1 MLDLDLA
8 VSIKRL
14 SVAFVPLMLGIIL
27 HEVAHGWAALKRG
40 DPTAAM
46 LGRLTLNPVPHI
58 DPMGLFVFV
67 LTSLTGPFVF
77 GWAKPVPINPR
88 NFRNIVK
95 DTMLVSFAGPATNFL
110 LATFFAILLR
120 LLISLFPLGEW
131 QGNTFWDFFF
141 LMFQTGVIVNVGL
154 GWLNLMPIPPLD
166 GSKILWGVLPP
177 KLGFQYMQLERYG
190 FILLILLWTDRSV
203 VPGVIAGLMVLP
215 VVYTNTLAGIR
226 ETDARL
232 LEMAAV
238 FRVPPAKR
246 VRYLYVP
253 AALPYFRSACT
264 VGLGLCW
271 KSGVAAEVIGITS
284 GSIGEALYN
293 AKILFSTA
301 ELLAWTVVIVL
312 LSLAFERL
320 FLWGLARVESV
331 LLERSGT

>member
-1 MLDLDLA
+1 MLDIDLA

-110 LATFFAILLR
+110 LSIGFAVLLR
-120 LLISLFPLGEW
+120 LL
-131 QGNTFWDFFF
+131 
-141 LMFQTGVIVNVGL
+141 
-154 GWLNLMPIPPLD
+154 
-166 GSKILWGVLPP
+166 SKILWGVLPP

-190 FILLILLWTDRSV
+190 FLVLILLLMTGALGYVLYPLIQFSV
-203 VPGVIAGLMVLP
+203 
-215 VVYTNTLAGIR
+215 NT
-226 ETDARL
+226 
-232 LEMAAV
+232 V
-238 FRVPPAKR
+238 FS
-246 VRYLYVP
+246 L
-253 AALPYFRSACT
+253 
-264 VGLGLCW
+264 
-271 KSGVAAEVIGITS
+271 
-284 GSIGEALYN
+284 
-293 AKILFSTA
+293 
-301 ELLAWTVVIVL
+301 IVL
-312 LSLAFERL
+312 S
-320 FLWGLARVESV
+320 
-331 LLERSGT
+331 

>member
-1 MLDLDLA
+1 MLDIDLA

-110 LATFFAILLR
+110 LSIGFAVLLR
-120 LLISLFPLGEW
+120 LLIEFFPLGEW
-131 QGNTFWDFFF
+131 QGNTVWDFFF
-141 LMFQTGVIVNVGL
+141 LMFQTGVVVNIGL
-154 GWLNLMPIPPLD
+154 GWLNLMPIPPRD

-177 KLGFQYMQLERYG
+177 QLGFQYMQLERYG
-190 FILLILLWTDRSV
+190 FLVLILLLMTGALGYVLYPLIQFSV
-203 VPGVIAGLMVLP
+203 
-215 VVYTNTLAGIR
+215 NT
-226 ETDARL
+226 
-232 LEMAAV
+232 V
-238 FRVPPAKR
+238 FS
-246 VRYLYVP
+246 L
-253 AALPYFRSACT
+253 
-264 VGLGLCW
+264 
-271 KSGVAAEVIGITS
+271 
-284 GSIGEALYN
+284 
-293 AKILFSTA
+293 
-301 ELLAWTVVIVL
+301 IVL
-312 LSLAFERL
+312 S
-320 FLWGLARVESV
+320 
-331 LLERSGT
+331 

>member
-1 MLDLDLA
+1 MLDIDLA

-110 LATFFAILLR
+110 LSIGFAVLLR
-120 LLISLFPLGEW
+120 LLIEFFPLGEW
-131 QGNTFWDFFF
+131 QGNTVWDFFF
-141 LMFQTGVIVNVGL
+141 LMFQTGVVVNIGL

-166 GSKILWGVLPP
+166 GSNILWGVLPP

-190 FILLILLWTDRSV
+190 FLVLILLLMTGALGYVLYPLIQFSV
-203 VPGVIAGLMVLP
+203 
-215 VVYTNTLAGIR
+215 NT
-226 ETDARL
+226 
-232 LEMAAV
+232 V
-238 FRVPPAKR
+238 FS
-246 VRYLYVP
+246 L
-253 AALPYFRSACT
+253 
-264 VGLGLCW
+264 
-271 KSGVAAEVIGITS
+271 
-284 GSIGEALYN
+284 
-293 AKILFSTA
+293 
-301 ELLAWTVVIVL
+301 IVL
-312 LSLAFERL
+312 S
-320 FLWGLARVESV
+320 
-331 LLERSGT
+331 

>member
-1 MLDLDLA
+1 MLDIDLA

-67 LTSLTGPFVF
+67 LT
-77 GWAKPVPINPR
+77 NPR

-110 LATFFAILLR
+110 LSIGFAVLLR
-120 LLISLFPLGEW
+120 LLIEFFPLGEW
-131 QGNTFWDFFF
+131 QGNTVWDFFF
-141 LMFQTGVIVNVGL
+141 LMFQTGVVVNIGL

-190 FILLILLWTDRSV
+190 FLVLILLLMTGALGYVLYPLIQFSV
-203 VPGVIAGLMVLP
+203 
-215 VVYTNTLAGIR
+215 NT
-226 ETDARL
+226 
-232 LEMAAV
+232 V
-238 FRVPPAKR
+238 FS
-246 VRYLYVP
+246 L
-253 AALPYFRSACT
+253 
-264 VGLGLCW
+264 
-271 KSGVAAEVIGITS
+271 
-284 GSIGEALYN
+284 
-293 AKILFSTA
+293 
-301 ELLAWTVVIVL
+301 IVL
-312 LSLAFERL
+312 S
-320 FLWGLARVESV
+320 
-331 LLERSGT
+331 